1 MNTAQQA
8 LSSIVAVFAL
18 SAPLTYA
25 QGAEPQTAEVETLR
39 GKMPI
44 SCKLLGSAR
53 EDDVQSYT
61 GLASTLHRFP
71 RDPFLLSRQ
80 GQEDFINEAAENAGK
95 IGGPARA
102 QGARVFFK
110 RKLAAFN
117 NATNPIQHMRNSLR
131 AEFGVRNLNEVLEQ
145 CRANNLIAQR
155 TASM

>member
-25 QGAEPQTAEVETLR
+25 QGAEPQKVEVETLR
-39 GKMPI
+39 GKRSI

-61 GLASTLHRFP
+61 GLASALHRFP

-95 IGGPARA
+95 LRGRIHEQRARA
-102 QGARVFFK
+102 QYTS
-110 RKLAAFN
+110 KLSAFN
-117 NATNPIQHMRNSLR
+117 AATNPIQHMRNSLR
-131 AEFGVRNLNEVLEQ
+131 VEFGVRNLNEVLEQ
-145 CRANNLIAQR
+145 CRANKLIAQR